1 MQFRTL
7 GNSDLDA
14 SRITFGAWAIG
25 GWNWG
30 GADEQ
35 QSIRAVHAAID
46 SGVNTIDT
54 APVYGFGR
62 SEEIVGKAIAGR
74 REGLII
80 ATKCGMKWDTDQGRM
95 FFRSG
100 DDEIRG
106 DGDKAVHIYQSPAAV
121 RSDVEASLKR
131 LNIDCIDLLQT
142 HWQDETT
149 PLAETIGE
157 MEKLQQEGKVRW
169 IGACNANL
177 EQLDQYRQSEL
188 FVSDQEK
195 YSILDRAPERIQLPY
210 VVEHGLGF
218 FAYSPMANGLL
229 TGKMGPDREFPPGD
243 MRRVRPR
250 YSVESRA
257 AVAKFLAKIQPV
269 ANDHQVSLAQL
280 VLAWTMAQ
288 SGVSHLLVGARNEE
302 QARHNAVAADLVLS
316 VDEVAAIASC
326 IGDVGD
332 QVGSSAP
339 RSG

>member
-1 MQFRTL
+1 MRFRTL
-7 GNSDLDA
+7 GNSDLEA

-30 GADEQ
+30 GTDEQ

-46 SGVNTIDT
+46 AGVNTIDT
-54 APVYGFGR
+54 APVYGFGC

-80 ATKCGMKWDTDQGRM
+80 ATKCGMKWDTDQGKL

-142 HWQDETT
+142 HWQDEST

-157 MEKLQQEGKVRW
+157 MERLQQEGKIRW

-177 EQLDQYRQSEL
+177 EQLDEYRRSTL

-195 YSILDRAPERIQLPY
+195 YSMLDRAPERLQLPY
-210 VVEHGLGF
+210 VVEHGLSF

-229 TGKMGPDREFPPGD
+229 TGKMGPEREFPPGD
-243 MRRVRPR
+243 MRRIRPR

-257 AVAKFLAKIQPV
+257 AVAEFLAKIQPV
-269 ANDHQVSLAQL
+269 AEHRKVSLAQL
-280 VLAWTMAQ
+280 VLAWTLAQ
-288 SGVSHLLVGARNEE
+288 PGASHLLVGARTEE
-302 QARHNAVAADLVLS
+302 QAQQNAAAADLVLS
-316 VDEVAAIASC
+316 DAEVATITNS
-326 IGDVGD
+326 IGDIGER
-332 QVGSSAP
+332 VGSSAP
-339 RSG
+339 AVK